1 MIGFENIRAIGVGA
15 LAGSVVLLGI
25 VIGSF
30 GGQHF
35 DAELTF
41 YAIASVMAASAVGY
55 RFTLWSQRPPTRRY
69 LVRGLQFLKEGRS
82 KPVKTASRA
91 VETTVEKFAEQ
102 RFIRKRSWY
111 RWIMHLCLSGG
122 CTLAFAVTFPL
133 VFGWVHFQAADA
145 NAQMYEVHVLGLLVD
160 RFDVHGVKAFL
171 MFNLLNIAGAIVVV
185 GVVMALIRRLTDA
198 GERATQSFVEDFVP
212 LILILAVAV
221 TGLALTVSYKLMAG
235 SGHGMLAVVHLICV
249 IGLLF
254 YIPFGKLF
262 HMFQRVCS
270 FCVAWYKQEGA
281 QSVQAECRRCSQP
294 FASLMHVND
303 LKEVL
308 GELGFDYRYGDSE
321 EAGHYQDIC
330 PACRRSLV
338 VLNQGQMIGR

>member
-1 MIGFENIRAIGVGA
+1 MGYDTVRAMGVGMV
-15 LAGSVVLLGI
+15 LGGIVLLGI
-25 VIGSF
+25 VVGSY

-41 YAIASVMAASAVGY
+41 YAIASVMAAAAVGY

-69 LVRGLQFLKEGRS
+69 LSRGIQFLKEGRS
-82 KPVKTASRA
+82 KPAKTATRA
-91 VETTVEKFAEQ
+91 TKTVVEKYAEQ
-102 RFIRKRSWY
+102 GFIRRRSIY
-111 RWIMHLCLSGG
+111 RWVMHLCLSGG

-133 VFGWVHFQAADA
+133 VFGWVHFHPSGGDA
-145 NAQMYEVHVLGLLVD
+145 SLYEVHVLGLTVD
-160 RFDVHGVKAFL
+160 RFDVHGFKAFV
-171 MFNLLNIAGAIVVV
+171 MFNLLNFAGGIVVI

-198 GERATQSFVEDFVP
+198 GERATQTFAEDFVP

-235 SGHGMLAVVHLICV
+235 SGHGMLAIVHLICV
-249 IGLLF
+249 VGLLF

-262 HMFQRVCS
+262 HMFQRICS

-281 QSVQAECRRCSQP
+281 VGVQAECRRCSEP

-303 LKEVL
+303 LKDVL
-308 GELGFDYRYGDSE
+308 TELGFDYRYGKSKD
-321 EAGHYQDIC
+321 AGHYQDIC
-330 PACRRSLV
+330 PACRRGLV